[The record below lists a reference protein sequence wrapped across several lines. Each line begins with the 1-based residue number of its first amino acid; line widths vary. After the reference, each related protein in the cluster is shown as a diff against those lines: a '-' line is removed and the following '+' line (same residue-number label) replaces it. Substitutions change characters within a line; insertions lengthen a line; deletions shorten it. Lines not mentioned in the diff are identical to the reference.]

1 MVIGEPEVGMN
12 NIFVRKM
19 FKKLLKLVICTGVL
33 IKIEEVYDFLR
44 NHGRL
49 TFLLIFPIIIF
60 SASSI
65 YECIV
70 NIFHYISVKLNN
82 RPDSDLED
90 VFTVNL
96 TFFISGS
103 GESNNDMFRP
113 DGSLTHKGKV
123 QVNSILHQRD
133 MYNRSSTHRYYDDKK

>member
-1 MVIGEPEVGMN
+1 MN
-12 NIFVRKM
+12 NIFARKM
-19 FKKLLKLVICTGVL
+19 FKKLLKLVICTCIL
-33 IKIEEVYDFLR
+33 IKIEDVYDFLI

-49 TFLLIFPIIIF
+49 TFILIFPITMF
-60 SASSI
+60 SALSI

-96 TFFISGS
+96 IFFMSGS
-103 GESNNDMFRP
+103 GESNEGMFRP
-113 DGSLTHKGKV
+113 DGSLTYKGKV
-123 QVNSILHQRD
+123 QVNSVLHQRD
-133 MYNRSSTHRYYDDKK
+133 MYNRSSTHKYYDDRK